1 MKGCVI
7 LKILS
12 VLSNILKEIFSLI
25 KTRTFFNAIM
35 LIVFFFLLYKLT
47 TDFLN
52 MQREITEIHINNI
65 GNIFN

>member
-52 MQREITEIHINNI
+52 IQREITEIHINNI